1 MNKEREGIDELCMT
15 YPILKS
21 ISERSKSILKENII
35 FKKLEEGSYLK
46 SGECP
51 GIIFIISGRVKIER
65 INNQGKQTSLYEIG
79 KGELCH
85 ESLSCYL
92 ECMPLEITGYAVVDT
107 QIGILP
113 RELARVYLLEEPA
126 FLQYIYRQLY
136 TKLHTLIGHKEA
148 IIHESIEERVWKFLE
163 KQKSNIIYAT
173 HQEIAM
179 EVGSSREVISR
190 QLKKLEKEGYIELG
204 RGKIKIKKRIPS
216 T

>member
-1 MNKEREGIDELCMT
+1 MNKERAGIDELCMT

-21 ISERSKSILKENII
+21 ISEKSKTILKENMI

-51 GIIFIISGRVKIER
+51 GVIFIINGRVKIEK
-65 INNQGKQTSLYEIG
+65 INNEGKQTSLYEIV

-85 ESLSCYL
+85 ESLSCDL
-92 ECMPLEITGYAVVDT
+92 ECIPLTITGYAIVDT
-107 QIGILP
+107 QIAILP
-113 RELARVYLLEEPA
+113 RELARIYLLQEPA

-136 TKLHTLIGHKEA
+136 AKLHTLIGHKEA

-163 KQKSNIIYAT
+163 KQKSNIVYAT

-190 QLKKLEKEGYIELG
+190 QLKKLEKEGHIELG
-204 RGKIKIKKRIPS
+204 RGKIKIKKRIS
-216 T
+216 SK